1 MPKVTDVYPFGN
13 MSSDNLLKI
22 AATLEHSSEHP
33 LAKAIV
39 KRAEDEIIALGTIDN
54 FNAIFGQGV
63 EGIIDGKKV
72 YSGNIAYMDS
82 LGLIKDSE
90 KTQIQEKLDEFANE
104 GKTPLLFAF
113 DGNIIGVIAL
123 RDEPRATSIAAI
135 AEFKKLGIKPVMLT
149 GDNEKDS

>member
-1 MPKVTDVYPFGN
+1 MRKHRFRKN
-13 MSSDNLLKI
+13 W
-22 AATLEHSSEHP
+22 
-33 LAKAIV
+33 
-39 KRAEDEIIALGTIDN
+39 
-54 FNAIFGQGV
+54 
-63 EGIIDGKKV
+63 
-72 YSGNIAYMDS
+72 
-82 LGLIKDSE
+82 
-90 KTQIQEKLDEFANE
+90 DEFANE